1 MRAFTHILLL
11 LCLAIQAPSLDWRSA
26 RCMAGF
32 SAQGRAFC
40 RQACQLD
47 RQSLLARG
55 SHAADLRQEKTCGDF
70 SLRQAPEA
78 LAIKPL
84 VISAAAQGQACLA
97 LAPHSFTLQVAPCSL
112 MAALP
117 QASGLPAPPALRLP
131 YAQAPPA

>member
-1 MRAFTHILLL
+1 MRALTHILLL
-11 LCLAIQAPSLDWRSA
+11 LCLALQAPSLDWRSA

-47 RQSLLARG
+47 RQALASRG
-55 SHAADLRQEKTCGDF
+55 AHAADLRQEKTCGDF

-78 LAIKPL
+78 LALK
-84 VISAAAQGQACLA
+84 AAAKALPSQACLA
-97 LAPHSFTLQVAPCSL
+97 LSPFGLTLQDPAYP

-117 QASGLPAPPALRLP
+117 QAFSLPARPGLRLP
-131 YAQAPPA
+131 FAQAPPA

>member
-11 LCLAIQAPSLDWRSA
+11 LCLAIQAPSLDWSPA

-32 SAQGRAFC
+32 SAQGREFC

-47 RQSLLARG
+47 RQALASRG
-55 SHAADLRQEKTCGDF
+55 ANAADLRQEKTCGDF

-78 LAIKPL
+78 LLLRAQAH
-84 VISAAAQGQACLA
+84 AAAPASQACLA
-97 LAPHSFTLQVAPCSL
+97 PSPRTILQDAPCSL

-117 QASGLPAPPALRLP
+117 QAAGLPETPGLRLP
-131 YAQAPPA
+131 FAQAPPA